1 MKSIQI
7 YLKGNSWTAAF
18 LVNGSPDNEITSLF
32 GTHHLPTSYTAQ
44 ASADIVLHAIQKLN
58 PDSVVTIS

>member
-7 YLKGNSWTAAF
+7 YLKGNSWIAAF

-32 GTHHLPTSYTAQ
+32 GTHRVPTSYTAKSDAQ
-44 ASADIVLHAIQKLN
+44 TVLQAIQTLN